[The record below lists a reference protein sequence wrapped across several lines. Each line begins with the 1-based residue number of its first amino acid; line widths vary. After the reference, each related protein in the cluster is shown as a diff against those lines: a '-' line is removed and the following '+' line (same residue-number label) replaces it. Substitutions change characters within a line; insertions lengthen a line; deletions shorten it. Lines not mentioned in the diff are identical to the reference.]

1 MKIVRNILLSYH
13 PVSMSSYH
21 NVTIS
26 SWHPIMMSS
35 WHHGI
40 ISSYAEIPFQ
50 ILTQALKRVGTLNRI
65 CCQNIPFSLVKVL
78 VGGKIHEMISS
89 QTEFLK
95 CSLLVSFK
103 LIMSATILFFFFFMF
118 SFLDS
123 TLVRLYVTSY
133 IRSLHNTTEWTKKLV
148 TFETFDQSEEIST
161 YQHTFLSTSIWEHP

>member
-1 MKIVRNILLSYH
+1 
-13 PVSMSSYH
+13 
-21 NVTIS
+21 
-26 SWHPIMMSS
+26 MMSS

-103 LIMSATILFFFFFMF
+103 LIMSATIVFFFFIF

-123 TLVRLYVTSY
+123 TL
-133 IRSLHNTTEWTKKLV
+133 SLGPALRYLLHLESSQHYRVNQ
-148 TFETFDQSEEIST
+148 ETCD
-161 YQHTFLSTSIWEHP
+161 L